1 MRFFFNHEFIVG
13 VTDKICLGYFR
24 MKRPL
29 IASFQPRD
37 KRPYTSYFLLK
48 ICIKGEFV
56 FQPQGTVLFLS
67 TSLAKVNAENKQ
79 L

>member
-1 MRFFFNHEFIVG
+1 MGFFFNHEFIVG
-13 VTDKICLGYFR
+13 VTDKICVGHFR
-24 MKRPL
+24 MKRPH
-29 IASFQPRD
+29 IAGFQPRD
-37 KRPYTSYFLLK
+37 KRPYTSYFFLK

>member
-1 MRFFFNHEFIVG
+1 MGIFFNHEFIVG
-13 VTDKICLGYFR
+13 VTDKICVGYFR
-24 MKRPL
+24 MKRPH

-37 KRPYTSYFLLK
+37 KRPYTSYFLLI

-56 FQPQGTVLFLS
+56 FHPQGTVLFLS